1 LLAPAFCG
9 GFSLYLRRSITNAMN
24 DNDFELILNSSK
36 ADLVRLVKRWKSVSP
51 ETTTFSAIILEE
63 MGEWDSIAESI
74 DDFCTELNSNW
85 ESTKTTFFE
94 TNEVPDF
101 QDLKHKI
108 ENNLLSSKNPI
119 QEAGESLNE
128 VASSIS
134 ILLWASIISAIVV
147 VVFTLISNMGQ
158 KGLLVIQII
167 YGLIALITIT
177 GIIRALKKAGNRLEN
192 YNR

>member
-1 LLAPAFCG
+1 
-9 GFSLYLRRSITNAMN
+9 MN
-24 DNDFELILNSSK
+24 NNDFELILNSSK
-36 ADLVRLVKRWKSVSP
+36 ADLVRWVKRWKSVSP
-51 ETTTFSAIILEE
+51 DTTTFSAIILEE

-94 TNEVPDF
+94 THEVPDF

-147 VVFTLISNMGQ
+147 VVFTLISNLGQ

-192 YNR
+192 YNK